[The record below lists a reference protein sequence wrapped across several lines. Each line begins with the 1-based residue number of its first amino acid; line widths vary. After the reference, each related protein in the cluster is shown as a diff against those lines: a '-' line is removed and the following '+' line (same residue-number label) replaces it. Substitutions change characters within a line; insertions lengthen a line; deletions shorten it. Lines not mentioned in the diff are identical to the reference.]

1 MAIVHFADM
10 IHREKNDS
18 SKTLAVVDIAAH
30 VESLSR
36 GYEYRKRNHHA
47 DSRIETT
54 AMSRTE

>member
-30 VESLSR
+30 V
-36 GYEYRKRNHHA
+36 
-47 DSRIETT
+47 
-54 AMSRTE
+54 